1 MLRRGGGSQTW
12 APRRWTVRHALL
24 LGPLAAAWLVT
35 GCIGLWRGDYYA
47 GRTSG
52 DLEECVPFTF
62 DVSIEEGGRIRGLAA
77 TTYPWGT
84 ASWDVTGMVTGGEIV
99 LETRT
104 DDPRAPERML
114 RWRGSRGAVSLKVTE
129 EGGGKCAAPR
139 SATLNR
145 K

>member
-1 MLRRGGGSQTW
+1 MLRRRGQSRTR
-12 APRRWTVRHALL
+12 APRRWTVRLAVL
-24 LGPLAAAWLVT
+24 LGPLAAAWLMT
-35 GCIGLWRGDYYA
+35 GCIGLWRADYYA
-47 GRTSG
+47 GRTTG
-52 DLEECVPFTF
+52 DLEECVPFNF

-129 EGGGKCAAPR
+129 EGGGKCAALR

>member
-1 MLRRGGGSQTW
+1 V
-12 APRRWTVRHALL
+12 A
-24 LGPLAAAWLVT
+24 

-84 ASWDVTGMVTGGEIV
+84 ASWDVTGMVTGTEIV

-104 DDPRAPERML
+104 DDPRVPERMSD
-114 RWRGSRGAVSLKVTE
+114 GE
-129 EGGGKCAAPR
+129 EGAPAAVTREVAPR
-139 SATLNR
+139 PSATLNW